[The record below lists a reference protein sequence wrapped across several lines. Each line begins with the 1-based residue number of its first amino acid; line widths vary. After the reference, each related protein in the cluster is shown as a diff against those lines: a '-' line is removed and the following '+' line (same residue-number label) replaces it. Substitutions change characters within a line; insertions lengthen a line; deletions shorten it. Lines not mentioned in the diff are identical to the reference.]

1 MTALVHKMERQNVVS
16 QKTRTYIDPAG
27 NHHSFTIKTVE
38 KWDSK
43 KKVWFIDSVIIGYP
57 EGLLQIPHNFEGTR
71 IAHQIG
77 NSLRKLMII
86 IGSRPLMWFNLWNKA
101 VRYMEE
107 EAWDLNTQGF

>member
-16 QKTRTYIDPAG
+16 QKTQTYIDPAG

-71 IAHQIG
+71 IAPPNWEFVEETDDYDRQ
-77 NSLRKLMII
+77 L
-86 IGSRPLMWFNLWNKA
+86 PLDVVQF
-101 VRYMEE
+101 VE
-107 EAWDLNTQGF
+107 